1 MVMIGAIGTILTG
14 VIIYGII
21 ALIKKSTTH
30 PNEAKPPKGKSRK
43 LSKVDGQK
51 GVEMSRQSSNADLA
65 SQYDPNKEQNNQQVS
80 YNIASEFK

>member
-1 MVMIGAIGTILTG
+1 MVMIGAIGTILTA

-21 ALIKKSTTH
+21 SLIKKSTTH
-30 PNEAKPPKGKSRK
+30 PLEGKPVKKSQK
-43 LSKVDGQK
+43 ISKVDGQK